1 MSYVRHFLI
10 EYAGVGH
17 SGNLTAL
24 RGMKMKPKSGVLVSG
39 FFALALLAN
48 PAFSQDDQS
57 SGAESDSGDERI
69 EEIIVTGVTQ
79 GTSKADSTF
88 SINTLDQE
96 DIQRLAPIST
106 ADLLQNVAGIFAEGS
121 TAGEAS
127 NNITVRG
134 LPVTGGFRYAPQLI
148 DGLPWFEE
156 PEVQFMNNDTAARG
170 DLMTER
176 VEVVKGGTGGILYS
190 NGLGATINH
199 ITRTG
204 GQEFEGGYKAEIA
217 DYGFVRNDM
226 FVSGPISDNLTFAVG
241 GYYRTSDGLRDVG
254 YTADQGG
261 QVRGNLVYLSDD
273 DTLEVQ
279 LHAHSID
286 DKTAFYQNVPFQ
298 IPAFS
303 ERGTPE
309 NPTRIIMDQVWPI
322 GIDFADGSVA
332 SPYTRVFTQLGEYG
346 SREID
351 LSDGLHADFDI
362 LTFKLRKDLDSGWEL
377 YTGLRTSK
385 GTNDFNSMFTGN
397 DSSSASRFLNARYQ
411 NDLVGPAYGQAL
423 RGECDA
429 AKLAGF
435 FNVPDDCETVFAG
448 ISRSDFLDNYA
459 IAQSVGAF
467 YLDDGSRVA
476 DDEILNFLLP
486 FVTNSEAESMS
497 WDFQAKQTFD
507 FAGTH
512 DITFG
517 MYASDYSVTQSFQ
530 SSLLVATMAEESRLA
545 DLRGLDANG
554 NPVGPSLTLDGGIL
568 PGFFGYTSDITAQ
581 GSAFYLHDHW
591 ETLDG
596 DLKIDMGVRW
606 QDVEATVV
614 RRDRNIIAGSNQTPA
629 SIVPGSAEDTTA
641 DDEVFLPGD
650 RRVLVDDFDGFG
662 WSIGANYSIGA
673 DMAVYGL
680 ISNSFR
686 LPSLEDF
693 NEFRVDS
700 SRAEEQ
706 IEDIMQYEGGI
717 RYYAD
722 TWDTQIAIFYND
734 FSPREDSVVY
744 RDFTASSCVVND
756 GVPDINT
763 CPEVRE
769 FFSRGVENAGI
780 EVEFAWYPKFMEGLE
795 IRGNVVYQQPEI
807 VGANYNTVREIRE
820 NDIIVG
826 YEFEQ
831 IGEDGRTP
839 RRLAEQMYNVQS
851 VWDLKP
857 LTGWPI
863 KPYIKYTY
871 FDERFSESRDQDV
884 TLYPEYS
891 HLDGG
896 FIVDFSD
903 KLALQ
908 FHVSNITDSLS
919 FTEGDPLFVD
929 LKGPNGATNRGVA
942 RPLFGR
948 KYRAMLTYWF

>member
-1 MSYVRHFLI
+1 
-10 EYAGVGH
+10 
-17 SGNLTAL
+17 
-24 RGMKMKPKSGVLVSG
+24 MKPKQGVFISGVV
-39 FFALALLAN
+39 ALALFASSVF
-48 PAFSQDDQS
+48 AQEDEAADQE
-57 SGAESDSGDERI
+57 AVPSDARM

-79 GTSKADSTF
+79 RTSKADSTF
-88 SINTLDQE
+88 SINTLDQD
-96 DIQRLAPIST
+96 DIQQLAPIST
-106 ADLLQNVAGIFAEGS
+106 ADLLQNVPGIFAEGS

-134 LPVTGGFRYAPQLI
+134 LPVTGGYRYAPQLI

-204 GQEFEGGYKAEIA
+204 GQDFEGGYKLELA
-217 DYGFVRNDM
+217 DYGFIRNDL
-226 FVSGPISDNLTFAVG
+226 FVSGPVNDNLTFAVG

-254 YTADQGG
+254 YTADGGG
-261 QVRGNLVYLSDD
+261 QVRGNLVFTSDD

-279 LHAHSID
+279 LHVLSID

-298 IPAFS
+298 IPAIS
-303 ERGTPE
+303 ERGTPD
-309 NPTRIIMDQVWPI
+309 NPTEINMDEVWPI
-322 GIDFADGSVA
+322 GIEFDDGSVA
-332 SPYTRVFTQLGEYG
+332 SPFTRVFTQLGEYG
-346 SREID
+346 RREID
-351 LSDGLHADFDI
+351 LGDGLHADFDVF
-362 LTFKLRKDLDSGWEL
+362 TAKLRKDLDSGWEL

-397 DSSSASRFLNARYQ
+397 DSTSAERFLNARYQ
-411 NDLVGPAYGQAL
+411 NDLVGPAHGQAL
-423 RGECDA
+423 RGECEA

-435 FNVPDDCETVFAG
+435 FRVPDDCETVFAG
-448 ISRSDFLDNYA
+448 INRDDFVNNHA
-459 IAQSVGAF
+459 IARSVGAF
-467 YLDDGSRVA
+467 YLDDGTQVA
-476 DDEILNFLLP
+476 DDTILNFLLP
-486 FVTNSEAESMS
+486 FITNTSAESMS

-507 FAGTH
+507 FAGIH
-512 DITFG
+512 DLTFG
-517 MYASDYSVTQSFQ
+517 AYASDYSVTQNFQ
-530 SSLLVATMAEESRLA
+530 SSLLVASMEKQSRLA
-545 DLRGLDANG
+545 DLRGLDAAG
-554 NPVGPSLTLDGGIL
+554 NPIGPSLTLDSGIL
-568 PGFFGYTSDITAQ
+568 PGFFGYTSDISAQ

-629 SIVPGSAEDTTA
+629 SIVPGSDGDTTA

-650 RRVLVDDFDGFG
+650 RRVLVDDFDGWG
-662 WSIGANYSIGA
+662 WSIGANYSVSNNL
-673 DMAVYGL
+673 AVYGL
-680 ISNSFR
+680 VSNSFR

-700 SRAEEQ
+700 SRV
-706 IEDIMQYEGGI
+706 EDQVENIMQYEGGI

-722 TWDTQIAIFYND
+722 TWDTQIAVFYND
-734 FSPREDSVVY
+734 FSPREVGAVY
-744 RDFTASSCVVND
+744 RDFTDPSCVVND

-763 CPEVRE
+763 CPEVRD
-769 FFSRGVENAGI
+769 FFSRGVENFGVEA
-780 EVEFAWYPKFMEGLE
+780 EFAWNPDFANGLE
-795 IRGNVVYQQPEI
+795 IRGNVVFQEPEI
-807 VGANYNTVREIRE
+807 VGANFRTVREIRE
-820 NDIIVG
+820 NDILIR
-826 YEFEQ
+826 YEFEN

-839 RRLAEQMYNVQS
+839 RRLAERMYNVQS
-851 VWDLKP
+851 VWDLAP
-857 LTGWPI
+857 LLGVPI

-871 FDERFSESRDQDV
+871 FDERFSESRDVDV
-884 TLYPEYS
+884 TLFPEYS

-896 FIVDFSD
+896 FIWDFNEN
-903 KLALQ
+903 LALQ

-929 LKGPNGATNRGVA
+929 LKGPDGVTNRGVA

-948 KYRAMLTYWF
+948 KFRAMLTYWF